1 MFDYLVITGLI
12 LLGYSIS
19 ILLNIDIVPEYPTEY
34 ELKRRAREG
43 DGLAKKRAWIKKHSS
58 EVELTYK
65 VLYLLLQGL
74 FILVVSIKLNKVWPA
89 LLILLSGFLV
99 IKFIQTKK
107 LAPKMFSFWDGLLV
121 KHMQATV
128 KFLRPVLRYLY
139 PPLNK
144 DEIDKKKYFYTEDE
158 FVYRFGIDSDVLSE
172 ALKNKVG
179 RMLNGDKTRA
189 KEIML
194 DINLVPKVD
203 VNLSLTPI
211 IYDELH
217 KKGYDMAVV
226 FQGAEDNLVGLL
238 YLSGAEAVEQLNSA
252 SSIRVG
258 DKMEQGLQYVTE
270 DVKLNDLISGFLQG
284 GQNAV
289 LVTGPG
295 GRVSGVITARKLL
308 GWISGV

>member
-19 ILLNIDIVPEYPTEY
+19 VLLNIDIVPEYPTEY

-58 EVELTYK
+58 EVELTYR
-65 VLYLLLQGL
+65 VLYLLLQGI
-74 FILVVSIKLNKVWPA
+74 FILVVSIKLNKVWPS
-89 LLILLSGFLV
+89 LLILLGGFLI
-99 IKFIQTKK
+99 IKFAQIKR
-107 LAPKMFSFWDGLLV
+107 LAPKMFDFWDRLLT

-217 KKGYDMAVV
+217 KRGYDMAVV

>member
-1 MFDYLVITGLI
+1 MFEYLVITGLI
-12 LLGYSIS
+12 LLGYFIS

-34 ELKRRAREG
+34 ELKRLAREG
-43 DGLAKKRAWIKKHSS
+43 DPLAKKKAWIKKHSS

-65 VLYLLLQGL
+65 CLYLLLQAV
-74 FILVVSIKLNKVWPA
+74 FIISVSLKLGKVWPA
-89 LLILLSGFLV
+89 LVMLLFGFLV
-99 IKFIQTKK
+99 FKYLNVKK
-107 LAPKMFSFWDGLLV
+107 ITPKMFVFWERTLIKYIQDLV
-121 KHMQATV
+121 KL
-128 KFLRPVLRYLY
+128 LRPVLRHLY
-139 PPLNK
+139 PKISNITS
-144 DEIDKKKYFYTEDE
+144 EERKYYYSEDE
-158 FVYRFGIDSDVLSE
+158 FIYRFGIDSDVLGDT
-172 ALKNKVG
+172 LKNKIG
-179 RMLNGDKTRA
+179 RIINGDKTKA

-252 SSIRVG
+252 STIRVG
-258 DKMEQGLQYVTE
+258 DKMEQGLQYITE
-270 DVKLNDLISGFLQG
+270 DVKLNDLTSGFLQG

-308 GWISGV
+308 AWVGGV